1 MTVLNGRYMDVAL
14 FATYTVASVA
24 GLILLKSNMAVA
36 KASVLR
42 MDWLSAPVLLSF
54 VGAVLYIG
62 SFGVW
67 LVILDRN
74 ELSVAYPVAIGL
86 TLVFSALAA
95 SLLLGELL
103 TAGRLVGIGMVFLGI
118 VAITRS

>member
-14 FATYTVASVA
+14 FATYTIASVA